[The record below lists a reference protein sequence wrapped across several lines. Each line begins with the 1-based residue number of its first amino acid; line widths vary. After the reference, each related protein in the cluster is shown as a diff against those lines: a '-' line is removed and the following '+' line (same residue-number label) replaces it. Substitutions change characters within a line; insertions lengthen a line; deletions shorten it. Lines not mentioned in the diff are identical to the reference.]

1 MLIKAK
7 VKSQNPKAGLWL
19 FLFLNFSF

>member
-19 FLFLNFSF
+19 FLLLNFSF